1 MLHPWWCFLYWFYII
16 STSIYYMYIYFLK
29 NKIYILGKKSL
40 YSVSSFQ
47 IFLPLQKRKHL
58 KAHQDVTGWA
68 RDRLCGVTA
77 IVFVSVL
84 FLSQLVGCSPS
95 LADNPSSKPSR
106 SYGRQTNRSTA
117 LPYASVRFVC
127 CLLFVFSFTVFLM
140 NV

>member
-1 MLHPWWCFLYWFYII
+1 MKQVKGRGKPQTAVGTFSNLYATPLVVF
-16 STSIYYMYIYFLK
+16 
-29 NKIYILGKKSL
+29 SL
-40 YSVSSFQ
+40 LV
-47 IFLPLQKRKHL
+47 LPLQKRKHL

-84 FLSQLVGCSPS
+84 FLSQLVSCSPS